1 MSSLAGCGGRGPCL
15 EDIHQD
21 VLRSSLCRGRRGAHV
36 AGAVGRLVASRPGGG
51 RPSEQQTGRT
61 CPCAGAGRCRG
72 GGFWAQARRPAW
84 PPPRST
90 WAGALAAGPAAGLPG
105 FGQGAEPAP
114 AGGGPGTA
122 GVNFT
127 WFGTN
132 GWEITF
138 GNHTLLIDPW
148 FGRFDAGFFRPGQ
161 FNVNTPLTTNQ
172 DILDQHIGTADQILI
187 GHGYWDHVADIP
199 QIAMKT
205 GAMVIGSESHV
216 NALLAAGVPASQL
229 VRVKGGENMQF
240 DGYSIEVFPGLH
252 SLGPTKQHNLP
263 GHLYSVPSQAPSTV
277 ADLPEGDTFL
287 YQLTVGDDFRIFSMS
302 SANYIER
309 WISGL
314 QPDVALIASIFASSI
329 HDFNQRLLGAL
340 NYPRLILPTHWD
352 NFEKSWACGCPSTS
366 GSPSCRPRS

>member
-1 MSSLAGCGGRGPCL
+1 MCRCGAMSRRRFLGTSAAAGLAAASLDMGR
-15 EDIHQD
+15 
-21 VLRSSLCRGRRGAHV
+21 
-36 AGAVGRLVASRPGGG
+36 
-51 RPSEQQTGRT
+51 
-61 CPCAGAGRCRG
+61 
-72 GGFWAQARRPAW
+72 
-84 PPPRST
+84 
-90 WAGALAAGPAAGLPG
+90 ALAAGPAAGLPG
-105 FGQGAEPAP
+105 LGQGAETAP
-114 AGGGPGTA
+114 AGGGPGNA

-138 GNHTLLIDPW
+138 GNRTILIDPW

-161 FNVNTPLTTNQ
+161 FNVNTALTTNQ
-172 DILDQHIGTADQILI
+172 DILDQHIGKADQILI
-187 GHGYWDHVADIP
+187 GHGHWDHVADIP

-229 VRVKGGENMQF
+229 VRVKGGEHMQF

-252 SLGPTKQHNLP
+252 SLGPTKQYNP
-263 GHLYSVPSQAPSTV
+263 PSHLYSVPTQAPSKV
-277 ADLPEGDTFL
+277 ADLPEGDTL
-287 YQLTVGDDFRIFSMS
+287 IYQITVGDDFRIFSMS

-309 WISGL
+309 WITGL

-340 NYPRLILPTHWD
+340 NYPNLILPTHWD
-352 NFEKSWACGCPSTS
+352 NFEKPFSQPPQDLRDVFGDNGNTDLWVQQVKQV
-366 GSPSCRPRS
+366 SPNSQIVMLDFFQSYAP